1 MRLVDRSGGGGSA
14 ASYLGATYGP
24 PLPDFA
30 DQVAALGE
38 IRVVAVVL
46 GSDAGLGAARV
57 AMSHFSVMVEGLSQI
72 FTAGPPIVRYA
83 THGCLEAPSQLSD
96 LRNVGDW
103 SMCATR
109 FDCQS
114 STSSITPGFAIGS
127 AAECAA
133 TLRHGLSTVAALCQM
148 TVRYFVVIEKSIWRR
163 RRRAGRRNYTPQPC
177 RVAQRRPGVA
187 TA

>member
-1 MRLVDRSGGGGSA
+1 MRLVDVSGGGGSVT
-14 ASYLGATYGP
+14 SYLSRTYVP
-24 PLPDFA
+24 PLPGFA
-30 DQVAALGE
+30 DQVAALEE
-38 IRVVAVVL
+38 IPVVTVAL
-46 GSDAGLGAARV
+46 GSVAGLGAARV

-83 THGCLEAPSQLSD
+83 THGCLEAPSQLSG
-96 LRNVGDW
+96 LRNFGDW

-114 STSSITPGFAIGS
+114 STSSITPD
-127 AAECAA
+127 
-133 TLRHGLSTVAALCQM
+133 LRSTRPRSLQRRYVTESRRMAALYQM

-163 RRRAGRRNYTPQPC
+163 RCRAGRRNYTPRPC